1 VQFFLASDLL
11 DKNDKL
17 LMHIS
22 DPEETARYGKLLARS
37 KTKQNRYSVAAVSS
51 TRAGASSE
59 RWCRGTFGPPVG
71 PGPCRPTAFLGL
83 CSPDHG
89 I

>member
-1 VQFFLASDLL
+1 MQFFLASDLL

-37 KTKQNRYSVAAVSS
+37 KTKQNRHS
-51 TRAGASSE
+51 GA
-59 RWCRGTFGPPVG
+59 RGGDG
-71 PGPCRPTAFLGL
+71 G
-83 CSPDHG
+83 HG
-89 I
+89 MTVLLRFASC